1 MTDQDRLRSAKAL
14 RDEALAVFKGDVE
27 LARIEV
33 SPRRI
38 KERAVGEASEIIDTA
53 RDVATDNKAI
63 LGATV
68 AALLA
73 WLFRQPIQDL
83 VDKALGR
90 IR

>member
-1 MTDQDRLRSAKAL
+1 MTGPERLQRAKLL

-53 RDVATDNKAI
+53 RDVVNDNKAI

-83 VDKALGR
+83 VDKALDR

>member
-1 MTDQDRLRSAKAL
+1 MTGPERLQRAKLL

-53 RDVATDNKAI
+53 RDVANDNKAI

-83 VDKALGR
+83 VDKALDR

>member
-83 VDKALGR
+83 VDKALDR

>member
-1 MTDQDRLRSAKAL
+1 MTGPERLQRAKLL

-38 KERAVGEASEIIDTA
+38 KERAVGEASEIFDTA

-83 VDKALGR
+83 VDKALDR